1 MYSWNN
7 LCNLI
12 IFYTI
17 YKEGRRVAGALG
29 NVLSDNE
36 NNVQ

>member
-17 YKEGRRVAGALG
+17 YKEGGRRVG
-29 NVLSDNE
+29 NVLSDNI

>member
-17 YKEGRRVAGALG
+17 YKEGAAGGGALG
-29 NVLSDNE
+29 NVLSDNV
-36 NNVQ
+36 NHVQ